1 MRKILSGKFILLL
14 LDFIVLQVAVFTI
27 FTFRYKLGL
36 LPPPEEAVLGLRF
49 IDYLLPS
56 FVLTICWILL
66 FTAFRLYRPE
76 PIKALFDEITRVIS
90 AVSVGVMIFAF
101 LLYSTDF
108 PLQET
113 RLVAFVYWG
122 ILLVLL
128 VAVRMVHFRYLQPR
142 RDIGRKEYF
151 ANLANQKRLF
161 LVMLDLLFIIG
172 SYWGAYQL
180 RFGGEVDPTDFE
192 IFANTIFMVVIIRF
206 TLFMYFKV
214 YSGSYRYASIDDL
227 VQIIKAVAIGSVVM
241 VIPIFFIPING
252 FPRSVLLIDSL
263 LLIILSGG
271 LRLAI
276 RFGRELM
283 PNIMRNGKRV
293 LVIGGGDAGE
303 MIIREMRKSRVLNY
317 HPVAII
323 DDDIEK
329 KGMRI
334 HGVPILG
341 DRTDIEEI
349 VGKHSIQEIII
360 AIPSATNRQMRKII
374 ESCRKLKVSFKTV
387 PPLKDMM
394 DDTVSLHH
402 VRDISVTD
410 LLGRE
415 ALNLN
420 IDLIGKFVC
429 GKSILVTGAAGS
441 IGSEICR
448 HILNFKPSR
457 LILIDRAENNLFNLQ
472 EELKNHFDV
481 EKDFIVADISNRAK
495 MESVFENFKPEIVY
509 HAAAFKQVPLME
521 DFPEE
526 AVMNNIFGTKTV
538 LDLSL
543 TFKVSHF
550 ILISTDKAV
559 NPTSV
564 MGATKKVTELLA
576 GISSRNKT
584 SKVMIVR
591 FGNVL
596 DTDGSVVPLFMRQ
609 IESGGPVTVTDPRI
623 TRYFMT
629 ISEATL
635 LVLEAS
641 ALGKSGQLM
650 VLKMGEPVRILDLAK
665 DMITLAGLAPNE
677 DIEISFIGLRPGEKL
692 EEELF
697 IPEDQLVSTDHDKM
711 LVAQPIIADEKV
723 LEKALIELRKLCFD
737 MDRVAIIAKLKEIV
751 PNFTPRLS
759 DQKDKEVKGKHAGS

>member
-1 MRKILSGKFILLL
+1 
-14 LDFIVLQVAVFTI
+14 
-27 FTFRYKLGL
+27 
-36 LPPPEEAVLGLRF
+36 
-49 IDYLLPS
+49 
-56 FVLTICWILL
+56 
-66 FTAFRLYRPE
+66 
-76 PIKALFDEITRVIS
+76 
-90 AVSVGVMIFAF
+90 
-101 LLYSTDF
+101 
-108 PLQET
+108 
-113 RLVAFVYWG
+113 
-122 ILLVLL
+122 
-128 VAVRMVHFRYLQPR
+128 
-142 RDIGRKEYF
+142 
-151 ANLANQKRLF
+151 
-161 LVMLDLLFIIG
+161 
-172 SYWGAYQL
+172 
-180 RFGGEVDPTDFE
+180 
-192 IFANTIFMVVIIRF
+192 
-206 TLFMYFKV
+206 
-214 YSGSYRYASIDDL
+214 
-227 VQIIKAVAIGSVVM
+227 
-241 VIPIFFIPING
+241 
-252 FPRSVLLIDSL
+252 
-263 LLIILSGG
+263 
-271 LRLAI
+271 
-276 RFGRELM
+276 
-283 PNIMRNGKRV
+283 
-293 LVIGGGDAGE
+293 
-303 MIIREMRKSRVLNY
+303 
-317 HPVAII
+317 
-323 DDDIEK
+323 
-329 KGMRI
+329 MRI
-334 HGVPILG
+334 HGVPIVG
-341 DRTDIEEI
+341 DRSDIEEV
-349 VGKHSIQEIII
+349 VGKHNIQEIII

-402 VRDISVTD
+402 VRDIRVTD

-420 IDLIGKFVC
+420 IDLIGKFVT

-448 HILNFKPSR
+448 QILNFKPSR

-472 EELKNHFDV
+472 EELKNHFEVD
-481 EKDFIVADISNRAK
+481 KNFIVADISNRIK

-521 DFPEE
+521 EFPEE

-543 TFKVSHF
+543 AFKVSHF

-584 SKVMIVR
+584 SKVIIVR

-609 IESGGPVTVTDPRI
+609 IENGGPVTVTDPRI

-641 ALGKSGQLM
+641 ALGESGQLM
-650 VLKMGEPVRILDLAK
+650 VLKMGDPVRILELAK

-711 LVAQPIIADEKV
+711 LVAQPVIADEKV
-723 LEKALIELRKLCFD
+723 LEKALIELRKLCVA
-737 MDRVAIIAKLKEIV
+737 MDRAAIIAKLREIV
-751 PNFTPRLS
+751 PNFTPRQS
-759 DQKDKEVKGKHAGS
+759 GQKDKEVKGRHAGS